1 MNEMKWIVVDE
12 RSNRRVLFTLYITIL
27 TVSLDI
33 SRQGCHE
40 QLLSVHLWAITA
52 PTQPMMNDEWQVY
65 HTTWETPPYSFY
77 PVVSRVCKFYWWVES
92 VWLLLH
98 KLWSHFEIIIW
109 SQVSQRKKPF
119 SLFPARGPSM
129 YVLQLIFLFQVIFV
143 FPLFQN
149 H

>member
-1 MNEMKWIVVDE
+1 MDVWAFRPKNG
-12 RSNRRVLFTLYITIL
+12 RVREVAASGGLTQGLQIL
-27 TVSLDI
+27 LMS
-33 SRQGCHE
+33 
-40 QLLSVHLWAITA
+40 
-52 PTQPMMNDEWQVY
+52 
-65 HTTWETPPYSFY
+65 
-77 PVVSRVCKFYWWVES
+77 VVSMTSASQILES
-92 VWLLLH
+92 FWN
-98 KLWSHFEIIIW
+98 IW